1 MRRREFIAA
10 IGGAAAWPL
19 AATAQ
24 QPERVRRVVV
34 LMGIANDADAQ
45 ARVAALHQGLQ
56 ELGWTIGRN
65 IQIEYRF
72 ADGDAERIRAYAKE
86 TVASAPD
93 LILAQSNPVL
103 IAVREATRSQPI
115 VFIQVS
121 DPVGGGFVENLA
133 RPGGNITGFTNFESE
148 MGGKWLQTLKEIAPA
163 VERVAVVVQPETS
176 AHAEFLRSAETAS
189 KALQIKV
196 APLGVHNAEEIEP
209 AITEFALSPK
219 GGMIVAPHPITR
231 GHLIIDLAARYRLPS
246 IYPFR
251 FYARDGG
258 LVSYGIDQ
266 VDQFRR
272 AATYVDRILRG
283 TKPADLPVQQPTKY
297 ELVIN
302 LKTANS
308 LGLEIPPSLLARA
321 DEVIE

>member
-1 MRRREFIAA
+1 MTRREFIAA
-10 IGGAAAWPL
+10 LGGAVAWPL
-19 AATAQ
+19 AARAQ
-24 QPERVRRVVV
+24 QVDRIRRVVV
-34 LMGIANDADAQ
+34 LMGIANDAE
-45 ARVAALHQGLQ
+45 ARARSVALHEGLQ

-65 IQIEYRF
+65 IQIDYRF
-72 ADGDAERIRAYAKE
+72 ADGDAEQIRAYANE
-86 TVASAPD
+86 AVASGPD

-103 IAVREATRSQPI
+103 IALREATHTQPI
-115 VFIQVS
+115 VFLQVS

-133 RPGGNITGFTNFESE
+133 RPGGNITGFTNFEPE
-148 MGGKWLQTLKEIAPA
+148 MGSKWLQTLKEIAPA

-176 AHAEFLRSAETAS
+176 AHAGFLRSAETAS
-189 KALQIKV
+189 EALRIKLV
-196 APLGVHNAEEIEP
+196 PLGVHNTEEIER
-209 AITEFALSPK
+209 AITEFAPLPK
-219 GGMIVAPHPITR
+219 SGMIVAPHPITR
-231 GHLIIDLAARYRLPS
+231 GHLIIDLAARYRLPA

-251 FYARDGG
+251 FYPRDGG

-302 LKTANS
+302 LKTAKS
-308 LGLEIPPSLLARA
+308 LGLEVPPTLLART

>member
-1 MRRREFIAA
+1 MRRREFIAGL
-10 IGGAAAWPL
+10 GGAAAWPL

-176 AHAEFLRSAETAS
+176 AHAEFLRSAETS

-231 GHLIIDLAARYRLPS
+231 GHLISTLPPAIVCLRSIHFDFMRETVVWFPMESTKSISFDARPHTLIASFVAQNPRTCRSNSRPS
-246 IYPFR
+246 
-251 FYARDGG
+251 
-258 LVSYGIDQ
+258 
-266 VDQFRR
+266 
-272 AATYVDRILRG
+272 T
-283 TKPADLPVQQPTKY
+283 
-297 ELVIN
+297 
-302 LKTANS
+302 S
-308 LGLEIPPSLLARA
+308 L
-321 DEVIE
+321 

>member
-1 MRRREFIAA
+1 MTRREFIAA
-10 IGGAAAWPL
+10 LGGAVAWPL
-19 AATAQ
+19 AARAQ
-24 QPERVRRVVV
+24 QVDRIRRVVV
-34 LMGIANDADAQ
+34 LMGIANDAE
-45 ARVAALHQGLQ
+45 ARARSVALHEGLQ

-65 IQIEYRF
+65 IQIDYRF
-72 ADGDAERIRAYAKE
+72 ADGDAEQIRAYANE
-86 TVASAPD
+86 AVASGPD

-103 IAVREATRSQPI
+103 IALREATHTQPI
-115 VFIQVS
+115 VFLQVS

-133 RPGGNITGFTNFESE
+133 HPGGNITGFTNFEPE
-148 MGGKWLQTLKEIAPA
+148 MGSKWLQTLKEIAPA

-176 AHAEFLRSAETAS
+176 AHAGFLRSAETAS
-189 KALQIKV
+189 EALRIKLV
-196 APLGVHNAEEIEP
+196 PLGVHNTEEIER
-209 AITEFALSPK
+209 AITEFAPLPK
-219 GGMIVAPHPITR
+219 SGMIVAPHPITR
-231 GHLIIDLAARYRLPS
+231 GHLIIDLAARYRLPA

-251 FYARDGG
+251 FYPRDGG

-302 LKTANS
+302 LKTAKS
-308 LGLEIPPSLLARA
+308 LGLEVPPTLLART

>member
-1 MRRREFIAA
+1 MRRREFIAGL
-10 IGGAAAWPL
+10 GGAAAWPL

-196 APLGVHNAEEIEP
+196 APPRCAQRRRDRARDYRVRPLAEGRDDCGTASHNKRTFDYRP
-209 AITEFALSPK
+209 CRPLSFAFDLSISILCERRWSGFLWNRPSRS
-219 GGMIVAPHPITR
+219 VSTR
-231 GHLIIDLAARYRLPS
+231 GHIR
-246 IYPFR
+246 
-251 FYARDGG
+251 
-258 LVSYGIDQ
+258 
-266 VDQFRR
+266 
-272 AATYVDRILRG
+272 
-283 TKPADLPVQQPTKY
+283 
-297 ELVIN
+297 
-302 LKTANS
+302 
-308 LGLEIPPSLLARA
+308 
-321 DEVIE
+321 